1 MPDLRKSWDKI
12 AVEYRRRYF
21 ISTETVH
28 YGPLCPG
35 EDKLRLIGPIA
46 GKKAI
51 DLGCGGGQN
60 AIALA
65 KSGADVTAI
74 DFSTNQLAEAERLAI
89 SSKVN
94 VQFLRRD
101 ITDLTGLPDNSFDLA
116 LSACAMAF
124 VKDLGGAIAEV
135 ARILKDDGKFI
146 LSVMHPMQYIL
157 DGDQDSMTFNSTFP
171 FRPRLLRWNWEFPQA
186 KARFQHYLR
195 SVADYHNTLV
205 ESGLIVTRILE
216 PKPTLQTPHYGFSKE
231 IMREYPYIARHL
243 PITLIFVSIKRQK
256 ESPHG

>member
-1 MPDLRKSWDKI
+1 M
-12 AVEYRRRYF
+12 
-21 ISTETVH
+21 
-28 YGPLCPG
+28 
-35 EDKLRLIGPIA
+35 RLIGSIS
-46 GKKAI
+46 GKRAI

-65 KSGADVTAI
+65 RSGAAVTAV
-74 DFSTNQLAEAERLAI
+74 DFSPNQLAEAERLAT
-89 SSKVN
+89 STKVR

-101 ITDLTGLPDNSFDLA
+101 ITDLTGLPDDSFDLA

-135 ARILKDDGKFI
+135 SRILKDGGKFI

-157 DGDQDSMTFNSTFP
+157 DGDEDALSFNSTFP

-205 ESGLIVTRILE
+205 ESGLTVTRILE

-243 PITLIFVSIKRQK
+243 PITLIFVSIKHSR
-256 ESPHG
+256 EGLHG